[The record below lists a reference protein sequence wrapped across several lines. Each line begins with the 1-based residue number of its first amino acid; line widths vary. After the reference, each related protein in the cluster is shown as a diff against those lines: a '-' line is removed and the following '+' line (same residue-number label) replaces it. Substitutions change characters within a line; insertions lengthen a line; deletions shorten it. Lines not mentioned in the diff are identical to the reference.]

1 LAAISSFAGR
11 QRQQSPDISEYIIK
25 LLEQTGIANPD
36 TDYSRL
42 AEIAVEQSLPGML
55 ETTKETVG
63 DIGKAAQ
70 WMYDTPVVEQVAAGV
85 RGLDKVKSALP
96 KVVDV
101 VSEQPG
107 EVADAIT
114 GGLKQGFY
122 DRGVGGVAGIE
133 DVVPFG
139 MAMGMAGKVPK
150 LVKTIGA
157 AKIGDKVTPDFS
169 GDELSTLAKAQ
180 FGRTDDPYQ
189 AGYIMDDGD
198 MLDFSGGVSDEPYFA
213 GHTRNRDHR
222 EISSLETGAGDMALI
237 DVRNDPGSAHGYMV
251 DFMNRTN
258 AVRISVSPGMGN
270 KPPFVDFEF
279 AGVPSRMQQVKMR
292 KIMKQINADHA
303 AFDLVDNEGRG
314 IRSTAVDMPQGYHLE
329 AFLNPDPDDLE
340 DYGMTIYDNMGN
352 PMSREAI
359 EALSTPEASSDV
371 PKLIQTV
378 GSSKMLDELSPQ
390 ELSEKN
396 NIVEKFGLSMGLS
409 PTLTEKLKTSE
420 LLDSSLNN
428 INNKQDLDQ
437 WIGQVR
443 KNDPDK
449 YQEIISG
456 DEWWR
461 ELRGLVENNPTQW
474 RKLRKEVEQKELRKK
489 IGGFDKDVY
498 HGSTFNISE
507 FKTENLNPSSYMG
520 RGHYFTTSPEDASV
534 NYASLDS
541 PDIKAKNLEIKDA
554 LREKEI
560 ERIKK
565 QLKELDDLSLEEQKR
580 FNQENPEAWNAL
592 HDELWDLEKNKTDKF
607 LSKLGQ
613 SYLRDDIYFND
624 PTLAKYTAEDIKAI
638 DPNLPVIGENQGT
651 VYDISLAVKNPF
663 RINSDDAVFYRNY
676 KYDAN
681 GELISDDEGSY
692 GDLLDAIWEVST
704 EWSKNEAPDL
714 DPNKVVARFS
724 EYVDHRNADLDGEG
738 LTPREVHRALKHIT
752 EFADKDIGYFDVME
766 LRPEFRRQIYE
777 RLGFDS
783 VIMNPKDA
791 FPKLMENFDDDIEH
805 VIVFPKYANRIRS
818 QRAQFDPE
826 KSHLSDIMA
835 TSTPI
840 GVGAAGG
847 YAATKEDK

>member
-1 LAAISSFAGR
+1 MAAISSFAGR
-11 QRQQSPDISEYIIK
+11 QRQQSPDISEYILK
-25 LLEQTGIANPD
+25 LLAQTGIANPD

-63 DIGKAAQ
+63 DIGTAAQ

-157 AKIGDKVTPDFS
+157 AKISDTPRNFDLSLS
-169 GDELSTLAKAQ
+169 GDELSTLAKAK
-180 FGRTDDPYQ
+180 FGRTDDPGL

-198 MLDFSGGVSDEPYFA
+198 MLDFSEGG
-213 GHTRNRDHR
+213 GMRGLDHR
-222 EISSLETGAGDMALI
+222 AISSLETGAGDMALI

-258 AVRISVSPGMGN
+258 AIRMDVSGKSVS
-270 KPPFVDFEF
+270 FEIV
-279 AGVPSRMQQVKMR
+279 GEPSRMQEVKMR
-292 KIMKQINADHA
+292 KIMKQMDADHGI
-303 AFDLVDNEGRG
+303 FEVVDSEGRG

-378 GSSKMLDELSPQ
+378 GSSS
-390 ELSEKN
+390 
-396 NIVEKFGLSMGLS
+396 
-409 PTLTEKLKTSE
+409 LKTAE
-420 LLDSSLNN
+420 DER
-428 INNKQDLDQ
+428 
-437 WIGQVR
+437 IGR
-443 KNDPDK
+443 KFA
-449 YQEIISG
+449 
-456 DEWWR
+456 
-461 ELRGLVENNPTQW
+461 
-474 RKLRKEVEQKELRKK
+474 
-489 IGGFDKDVY
+489 GGFDRDVY
-498 HGSTFNISE
+498 HGSTFDIPE
-507 FKTENLNPSSYMG
+507 FTSENLNPEGHMG
-520 RGHYFTTSPEDASV
+520 KGHYFTTSPEDASY
-534 NYASLDS
+534 NYA
-541 PDIKAKNLEIKDA
+541 
-554 LREKEI
+554 
-560 ERIKK
+560 
-565 QLKELDDLSLEEQKR
+565 DLSGPDVKGKLAMIEDAK
-580 FNQENPEAWNAL
+580 
-592 HDELWDLEKNKTDKF
+592 DTGEKVT
-607 LSKLGQ
+607 
-613 SYLRDDIYFND
+613 
-624 PTLAKYTAEDIKAI
+624 
-638 DPNLPVIGENQGT
+638 PVGPNQGV
-651 VYDISLAVKNPF
+651 VYDISLAVKNPL
-663 RINSDDAVFYRNY
+663 RIDGPDQPQF
-676 KYDAN
+676 KYDIEYDAD
-681 GELISDDEGSY
+681 GEVISEDEGTA
-692 GDLLDAIWEVST
+692 GELLDAIFAVAAENDLSGIKAVNQFNQYESDRTGIANIDLMFDRDGVSAGEV
-704 EWSKNEAPDL
+704 D
-714 DPNKVVARFS
+714 D
-724 EYVDHRNADLDGEG
+724 
-738 LTPREVHRALKHIT
+738 ALRRI
-752 EFADKDIGYFDVME
+752 
-766 LRPEFRRQIYE
+766 PEFMDAEDGDGVMIGHDLVRQVYE
-777 RLGFDS
+777 RLGYDS
-783 VIMNPKDA
+783 VIMDPKRA
-791 FPKLMENFDDDIEH
+791 FSSMPNIPEGTEH
-805 VIVFPKYANRIRS
+805 IIVFPGYANRIRS